1 VLNDGNKPLR
11 QFNSIPCRPAVALI
25 TILIVT
31 ALLILSGCS
40 TNSDEIAAKVSKNV
54 DFMTRDNPDRLF
66 NGEDVKPVTDL
77 IDGSKSGSSG
87 SSDPDTGDV
96 LNIDMQYKIK
106 PESSSD
112 SRGIL
117 DSMPWNKPRMVLTTL
132 IPKSIPNKQSV
143 LFMDFSYKPSRVFDV
158 GDNRYAE
165 FEINEVTGVE
175 MVIHITASI
184 QLFQYDLQTAMV
196 TGIKGFADKA
206 KLGQYL
212 VSEDHIEKNNP
223 LIINIAG
230 KMKGVDD
237 VETVR
242 NIFKYVTQTMTYDD
256 AKAKDEL
263 SRASGA
269 VKALKQGRGVCVDYA
284 DLFIALCRANR
295 IPARYLGGIVTE
307 DKVTTRGHAWVEVY
321 LKSAGWV
328 PFDPTWGD
336 TGAATFNSMRP
347 SYVYFTNVRND
358 EVIDNSNIFAY
369 RYYGNREID
378 VAYEALIDSGR
389 HKFISDLKT
398 TIDEKRKEL
407 NQIKGNLSLTYA
419 DIERDKQKLESKKA
433 ELAAMEASLKSAS
446 GINSIGNI
454 ENARKT
460 DEFNTMAL
468 EYNSEIRSY
477 NEKVAEYEQYRKYYE
492 TKRTEFNALV
502 DKYNSVR

>member
-1 VLNDGNKPLR
+1 M
-11 QFNSIPCRPAVALI
+11 
-25 TILIVT
+25 LIVT
-31 ALLILSGCS
+31 AVLILSGCS
-40 TNSDEIAAKVSKNV
+40 ANSDEIAAKVSKNV
-54 DFMTRDNPDRLF
+54 DFMTRDNPDRQF

-77 IDGSKSGSSG
+77 IDGSKSGNSG

-106 PESSSD
+106 PEGSSD
-112 SRGIL
+112 GRGVL
-117 DSMPWNKPRMVLTTL
+117 DAMPWNKPRMVLTTL
-132 IPKSIPNKQSV
+132 IPKTIPSKQSV
-143 LFMDFSYKPSRVFDV
+143 LSMDFSYKPTRVFDV

-165 FEINEVTGVE
+165 FEINEVAGGE
-175 MVIHITASI
+175 MDIHIKASI
-184 QLFQYDLQTAMV
+184 QLFQYDLKTAVV
-196 TGIKGFADKA
+196 TTIKSFENKA

-212 VSEDHIEKNNP
+212 VSEKHIEKNNP
-223 LIINIAG
+223 LIVDIAN

-242 NIFKYVTQTMTYDD
+242 NIFKYVVQTMTYDD
-256 AKAKDEL
+256 VKAKDEL

-378 VAYEALIDSGR
+378 VTYEALIDSGR
-389 HKFISDLKT
+389 HKFINDLKT
-398 TIDEKRKEL
+398 TIDEKREEL

-419 DIERDKQKLESKKA
+419 DIERDKQSLESKKA
-433 ELAAMEASLKSAS
+433 ELAALEKNLKSGG
-446 GINSIGNI
+446 GITSIGGAESANKVNGFNNLALQY
-454 ENARKT
+454 NA
-460 DEFNTMAL
+460 D
-468 EYNSEIRSY
+468 IRSY

-492 TKRTEFNALV
+492 TKRTEFNTLV